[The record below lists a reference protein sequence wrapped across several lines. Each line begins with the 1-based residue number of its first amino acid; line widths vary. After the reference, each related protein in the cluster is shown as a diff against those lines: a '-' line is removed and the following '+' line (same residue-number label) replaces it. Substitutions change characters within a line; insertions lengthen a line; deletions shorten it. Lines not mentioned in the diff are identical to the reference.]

1 MDKLAA
7 IIPFLA
13 LAAPALV
20 NAATCVQFD
29 TQWNLYAFGG
39 SEDVGLGQSSSWG
52 CKFSNIQTAVLGDRD
67 SA

>member
-7 IIPFLA
+7 LLPLLA
-13 LAAPALV
+13 LTAPALV

-39 SEDVGLGQSSSWG
+39 SQDVSLGQSSSWG
-52 CKFSNIQTAVLGDRD
+52 CKLCACALLVKFQEE
-67 SA
+67 